1 MRTSYSRSTFVTIVL
16 VLLCTSLIFVAP
28 HTASASI
35 WELTAT
41 PAGPN
46 GYGTAPF
53 WIQFD
58 DSNNDQVVYF
68 GDIIA
73 HSTFWYD
80 YDGHGVA
87 YGPVEFPSFDKL
99 PLIDSADGV
108 DNLTVVGSPDPD
120 GRAWHFY
127 IPDPDGWYPNS
138 SPFDTNWTYTA
149 EVVPIPGAVWLL
161 GSGLIGIVGIRRKF
175 KK

>member
-41 PAGPN
+41 PTGPN

-53 WIQFD
+53 WIQFED
-58 DSNNDQVVYF
+58 NDQEVYF
-68 GDIIA
+68 TDIIS

-80 YDGHGVA
+80 YDGHGAA
-87 YGPVEFPSFDKL
+87 YGPVEFPAVDKM
-99 PLIDSADGV
+99 PTIDSEDGV
-108 DNLTVVGSPDPD
+108 TNLTVFGNMPPYN
-120 GRAWHFY
+120 AWHFY
-127 IPDPDGWYPNS
+127 IPGGWYPNS
-138 SPFDTNWTYTA
+138 SPHDINWTYTA

-161 GSGLIGIVGIRRKF
+161 GSGLIGIVGVRRKF